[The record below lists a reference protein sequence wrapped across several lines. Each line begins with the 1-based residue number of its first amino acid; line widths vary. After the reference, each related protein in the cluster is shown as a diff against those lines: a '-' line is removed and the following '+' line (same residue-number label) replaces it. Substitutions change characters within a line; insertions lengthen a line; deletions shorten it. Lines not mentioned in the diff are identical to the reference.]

1 MSLITI
7 PIFAVPGHIRR
18 SQHYATFM
26 ELSQC
31 TDVINLDPNFYVN
44 SDVYIESLEISSS
57 ESIHKVIA
65 ADSYLGFSFDDRIAI
80 LRNINVFWLTTDNPI
95 IRPNPKLSFF
105 AAQVHVLL
113 SERCSGIVM
122 HCMKK
127 NYSELLEYAI
137 QDHFPRNNSIMPD
150 VCDLYYAAC
159 NSSVDCFRIGI
170 KHGFVMSM
178 HAVAE
183 VARRGNPEMLQ
194 MMVEVDCP
202 KTTRACEEATT
213 VETLEFLLKHGFT
226 MSYTTL
232 EQAAKTGNLEK
243 MRFAIDRG
251 CVVPI
256 NICDQAARC
265 GNAECLRLALTLCD
279 KRSPIIMR
287 NIIDSD
293 NLETF
298 LVAIEHGILPTEHD
312 LVYVIERRCINIT
325 PGRIRKLL

>member
-1 MSLITI
+1 MSLISI
-7 PIFAVPGHIRR
+7 PHVAVPGHIRH
-18 SQHYATFM
+18 SQHYATFID
-26 ELSQC
+26 LSQC
-31 TDVINLDPNFYVN
+31 TDVIDLDPNFYVN
-44 SDVYIESLEISSS
+44 SDVYTESLAVSSP
-57 ESIHKVIA
+57 ESIHKLID
-65 ADSYLGFSFDDRIAI
+65 ADCYFGFSFEDRIAI
-80 LRNINVFWLTTDNPI
+80 LRNINVFWLTTENPI
-95 IRPNPKLSFF
+95 TRPNPKLSFF

-137 QDHFPRNNSIMPD
+137 QDHFPRNNSILPD
-150 VCDLYYAAC
+150 CCDLYYAAC

-170 KHGFVMSM
+170 KHGFAMSM

-183 VARRGNPEMLQ
+183 VARRGNLEMLQ

-243 MRFAIDRG
+243 MRFAINQG

-256 NICDQAARC
+256 NICEQAARG
-265 GNAECLRLALTLCD
+265 GNAECLRLAFTLCD

-287 NIIDSD
+287 NIIETD

-298 LVAIEHGILPTEHD
+298 LVAIEHGILPQECD
-312 LVYVIERRCINIT
+312 LIYAIERRCVNIT
-325 PGRIRKLL
+325 PARIRKLL